1 MCPGKNKEK
10 DIFSFENISLKNS
23 KEEVILDLIIDN
35 KLSFH
40 DLIKKIY

>member
-23 KEEVILDLIIDN
+23 KEVILDLIIDN